1 MAEAPLW
8 ERPGLR
14 AVAGSTLRPGGFSIT
29 DRAAEFIGVLPGWR
43 VLDVGCGLGA
53 TMHRL
58 RARFGARAFGVELSA
73 SQIGRAANRSGGTA
87 GDTIG
92 MVRASGDRLPFRAGL
107 FHALFCECVLSLLDD
122 RRSAL
127 RHAHRVLRP
136 GGFLVLSDLCAEGAG
151 APGAGSCAGRAGPL
165 PDTRRLVGECGLDIL
180 LVEDHSPR
188 LRELAA
194 RLAFAGESC
203 KGRACG
209 GRLGYFLMIARK
221 PEVDYAG

>member
-14 AVAGSTLRPGGFSIT
+14 AVAGNTLRPGGFSIT
-29 DRAAEFIGVLPGWR
+29 DRAAEFIGMLPGWR

-58 RARFGARAFGVELSA
+58 RARFGARTYGVELSA
-73 SQIGRAANRSGGTA
+73 SQLAQTGDTA
-87 GDTIG
+87 G
-92 MVRASGDRLPFRAGL
+92 MVMASGDRLPFRADL

-127 RHAHRVLRP
+127 RQAHRVLRR
-136 GGFLVLSDLCAEGAG
+136 GGFLVLSDLCAKGVAT
-151 APGAGSCAGRAGPL
+151 PGAGSCAGRAGPL
-165 PDTRRLVGECGLDIL
+165 PDTGRLVEECGLDIL

-194 RLAFAGESC
+194 RLAFAGES
-203 KGRACG
+203 GEGWACG